1 MELIT
6 EIKSVIESQV
16 EAWNRGDL
24 DAFMTGYWH
33 SPDLTFYSGATRT
46 TGYEGT
52 LTRYRKQ
59 YQVEGHEMGKLSF
72 PELKVTLLGSDA
84 AFVRGEWRLIMEKE
98 TLGGLFTLVF
108 RKIAGAWKIVHDHT
122 AAR

>member
-1 MELIT
+1 MELIS
-6 EIKSVIESQV
+6 EVRAVIDAQV

-24 DAFMTGYWH
+24 DTFMSGYWQ
-33 SPDLTFYSGATRT
+33 SPDLTFFSGATRT
-46 TGYEGT
+46 SGFDGT
-52 LTRYRKQ
+52 LARYRKQ
-59 YQVEGHEMGKLSF
+59 YQVDGQEMGKLKF
-72 PELKVTLLGSDA
+72 PELKVTLLGADA
-84 AFVRGEWRLIMEKE
+84 AFVRGEWNLTRDKE